1 MQRYVAADVTLRPWQ
16 RNVRDIKTQRHV
28 SPDVTLRC
36 FLERRWLLR
45 LFIGEFFV
53 YAMPYTSHD
62 KILINEIAEE
72 AVGSTL
78 WYT

>member
-1 MQRYVAADVTLRPWQ
+1 MQRYVAADVTLRSWQ

-45 LFIGEFFV
+45 LFIRDFFK
-53 YAMPYTSHD
+53 YAMPYMFHD
-62 KILINEIAEE
+62 KILTNEISE
-72 AVGSTL
+72 
-78 WYT
+78 